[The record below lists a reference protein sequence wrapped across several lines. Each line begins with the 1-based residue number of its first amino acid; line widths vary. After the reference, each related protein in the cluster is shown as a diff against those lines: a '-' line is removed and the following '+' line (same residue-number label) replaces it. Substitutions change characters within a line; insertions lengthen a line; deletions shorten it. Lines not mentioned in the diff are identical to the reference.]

1 MLLPSANV
9 MNSIFGESLF
19 DDFFDDFAR
28 PANTS
33 ARYQNMTA
41 GIMRTDVKESD
52 NGFELDIDLPGCKK
66 ENVKAELKDGYLT
79 ISAETNTSN
88 DQKDDNGKY
97 IRRERYYGTCS
108 RNFYVGET
116 VEQEDIKAKF
126 EDGILKVF
134 VPKKEARPQVE
145 DKKYIPIE
153 G

>member
-28 PANTS
+28 PMRMTS
-33 ARYQNMTA
+33 RFNSTD

-52 NGFELDIDLPGCKK
+52 AGYELDIDLPGCKK
-66 ENVKAELKDGYLT
+66 ENVKAELKNGYLT
-79 ISAETNTSN
+79 INAETSQNN
-88 DQKDDNGKY
+88 DQKDENGKY

-108 RNFYVGET
+108 RSFYVGEE
-116 VEQEDIKAKF
+116 VQQEDIKARF
-126 EDGILKVF
+126 EDGILKVS
-134 VPKKEARPQVE
+134 VPKKEAKPVIE
-145 DKKYIPIE
+145 ESKYIQIE

>member
-28 PANTS
+28 PMRMTS
-33 ARYQNMTA
+33 RFNSTN

-52 NGFELDIDLPGCKK
+52 ACYELDIDLPGCKK
-66 ENVKAELKDGYLT
+66 ENVKAELKNGYLT
-79 ISAETNTSN
+79 INAETSQNN
-88 DQKDDNGKY
+88 DQKDENGKY

-108 RNFYVGET
+108 RSFYVGEE
-116 VEQEDIKAKF
+116 VQQEDIKARF
-126 EDGILKVF
+126 EDGILKVS
-134 VPKKEARPQVE
+134 VPKKEAKPVIE
-145 DKKYIPIE
+145 ESKYIQIE

>member
-28 PANTS
+28 PMRMTS
-33 ARYQNMTA
+33 RFNSTN

-52 NGFELDIDLPGCKK
+52 AGYELDIDLPGCKK
-66 ENVKAELKDGYLT
+66 ENVKAELKNGYLT
-79 ISAETNTSN
+79 INAETSQNN
-88 DQKDDNGKY
+88 DQKDENGKY

-108 RNFYVGET
+108 RSFYVGEE
-116 VEQEDIKAKF
+116 VQQEDIKARF
-126 EDGILKVF
+126 EDGIMKVS
-134 VPKKEARPQVE
+134 VPKKEAKPVIE
-145 DKKYIPIE
+145 ESKYIQIE

>member
-28 PANTS
+28 PMRMTS
-33 ARYQNMTA
+33 RFNSTN

-52 NGFELDIDLPGCKK
+52 AGYELDIDLPGCKK
-66 ENVKAELKDGYLT
+66 ENVKAELKNGYLT
-79 ISAETNTSN
+79 INAETSQNN
-88 DQKDDNGKY
+88 DQKDENGKY

-108 RNFYVGET
+108 RSFQVGEE
-116 VEQEDIKAKF
+116 VQQEDIKARF
-126 EDGILKVF
+126 EDGILKVS
-134 VPKKEARPQVE
+134 VPKKEAKPVIE
-145 DKKYIPIE
+145 ESKYIQIE